1 VTRFVVAVLELVGV
15 GAFLFGL
22 WLAWEPLA
30 FMVGG
35 LLVVAVGLLLDSGE
49 ETAHDSES
57 PG

>member
-1 VTRFVVAVLELVGV
+1 LVAVLEVVGV
-15 GAFLFGL
+15 VAFLFGL

-35 LLVVAVGLLLDSGE
+35 VVAVAVGLLLDPGE
-49 ETAHDSES
+49 ETADDSES

>member
-1 VTRFVVAVLELVGV
+1 MTRLLVAVLEVVGV
-15 GAFLFGL
+15 VAFLFGL

-35 LLVVAVGLLLDSGE
+35 VVAVAVGLLLDPGE
-49 ETAHDSES
+49 ETADDSES